1 MTKTLLSPH
10 FTLQEFTRS
19 DLALRHCIDNSVHP
33 ELMQNAIQTAMML
46 ERIRVHLISQRG
58 RPVPIILSSGYRCA
72 QVNRL
77 AGSGQGS
84 DHVKA
89 MAADWTAPEFGS
101 PLDICQAL
109 APVVSLLNIGQLI
122 YEFGSPSGGGWVHVS
137 TRIPDKSVNRIITI
151 NRHGTFAGIVE

>member
-1 MTKTLLSPH
+1 MITKTLLSPH
-10 FTLQEFTRS
+10 FTLEEFSRS
-19 DLALRHCIDNSVHP
+19 DIALRHGIDNSVPP

-84 DHVKA
+84 DHVRA
-89 MAADWTAPEFGS
+89 MAADWAAPEFGS
-101 PLDICQAL
+101 PLDICRAL
-109 APVVSLLNIGQLI
+109 VPVVSLLNIGQLA
-122 YEFGSPSGGGWVHVS
+122 YEFGSWIHVS
-137 TRIPDKSVNRIITI
+137 TRIPDKEANRIITI
-151 NRHGTFAGIVE
+151 NKHGTHAGIVE